1 MLRGLAWYASGRHR
15 RLRLNFPAA
24 IERMCS
30 HADAVICTTEAQKHA
45 IAPFCGNVHI
55 ILDIQDNAIRSRKS
69 DYSAGDPFNLVWEGL
84 PSNIPYLKSI
94 GRVLP
99 WLSRRAPI
107 VLNIVTDPDRPQL
120 FGRFGRIESL
130 AEARRVYD
138 NVVFH
143 RWDETTFSDVV
154 TRSDAAIIP
163 IPMNNIFAVG
173 KPGNK
178 LALLWRLAMPVVTS
192 ATPAY
197 LSMQQAIGFA
207 QFACRDDSEWFTA
220 LDRLMTN
227 EAERREAGQSGHSFV
242 TSELSMGRLLQLWDN
257 VFSSIGFDFYGMAA

>member
-1 MLRGLAWYASGRHR
+1 MSGPNTDTAKSSTTVLIPYLQIPRTDIKQMLRGLAWYASGRHR

-120 FGRFGRIESL
+120 FGRFGKSRASPKL
-130 AEARRVYD
+130 GAS
-138 NVVFH
+138 
-143 RWDETTFSDVV
+143 TTTSCSTVGMRQRFQMS
-154 TRSDAAIIP
+154 SP
-163 IPMNNIFAVG
+163 AV
-173 KPGNK
+173 
-178 LALLWRLAMPVVTS
+178 
-192 ATPAY
+192 
-197 LSMQQAIGFA
+197 MQQSYRFQWIIYLL
-207 QFACRDDSEWFTA
+207 SESQE
-220 LDRLMTN
+220 TN
-227 EAERREAGQSGHSFV
+227 
-242 TSELSMGRLLQLWDN
+242 
-257 VFSSIGFDFYGMAA
+257 